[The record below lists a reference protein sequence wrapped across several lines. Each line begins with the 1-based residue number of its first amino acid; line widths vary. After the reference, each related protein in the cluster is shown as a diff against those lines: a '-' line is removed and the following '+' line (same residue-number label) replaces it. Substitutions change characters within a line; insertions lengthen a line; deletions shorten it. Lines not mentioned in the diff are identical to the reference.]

1 MYCFWENYIV
11 RTDLQQ
17 LFRLFS
23 SSFTHII
30 AWKEIY
36 SEPKLYLE
44 YMSFLAFCSHSLSY
58 DVSCRQ
64 FANSSLK
71 ISCLLSWIPSAS
83 ASG

>member
-44 YMSFLAFCSHSLSY
+44 YMSFLAFCSLSLSPMMFP
-58 DVSCRQ
+58 VG
-64 FANSSLK
+64 SLLIVYSK
-71 ISCLLSWIPSAS
+71 
-83 ASG
+83 